1 MRLIGAFM
9 TLCALGACSQGQL
22 APLATPVPSSNGSRP
37 FPAVLRESIALTPAV
52 SGITGQ
58 YTLSPA
64 LPSRRSLDEQGS
76 VMSGIPTRASGSAT
90 YMATYVV
97 NARGAGVGA
106 SFPLVLS
113 VTEPPNHLSFP
124 SPAAGTVGTPVAATT
139 LAPHTITASS
149 KTGITSFIFP
159 LAVAASSPSRQPS
172 SGATRWLPEQSSD
185 HRASPTDLFLDV
197 PENRNPFET
206 HCSRRTT

>member
-9 TLCALGACSQGQL
+9 TLCALVACSQGRL

-52 SGITGQ
+52 PGITGQ
-58 YTLSPA
+58 YMPSSA

-76 VMSGIPTRASGSAT
+76 VISGIPTPASGSAT
-90 YMATYVV
+90 YMATCIV
-97 NARGAGVGA
+97 NARGEGVGA

-124 SPAAGTVGTPVAATT
+124 SPAAGTVGTPGAATT
-139 LAPHTITASS
+139 LAPYAITAHS
-149 KTGITSFIFP
+149 KPGITRFIFP
-159 LAVAASSPSRQPS
+159 LALAASLPSRRPS

-185 HRASPTDLFLDV
+185 HRASPTGLFPDV

-206 HCSRRTT
+206 HYSRRTI